1 MKIVKM
7 SLVAALLVG
16 SSAFAIEN
24 VKVAGDAKLFYS
36 THDDGDY
43 SLTDMEN
50 SMAQAGINVGITADL
65 TEGVSAGVSVQG
77 LSSLGLEGQMVSAVW
92 EGSPKDSYWF
102 DEAWI
107 AGTAG
112 KTTAKVG
119 RMELDTPLVYTET
132 WSMATNTFEA
142 AVLIN
147 QDIPNTTLVGAY
159 VGGTNGATLLTPSGS
174 LGAGGGVTVDNDN
187 TSNTTFS
194 QFYNGAYA
202 IGAVNNSFEP
212 LTVQGWYY
220 DATRIVNSSWLQADL
235 NMAGFTFGAQFTS
248 QDDQTA
254 TTDSKQSAYA
264 LKVGYEIKDIATLSA
279 AYSSTSDNDVG
290 GLISTVGANYATLG
304 SFSAASSKLYTEMW
318 WAFGNVS
325 ATDTKAYNIVVESPV
340 NGLVDLYASYSS
352 ADHGTNSSAGNADA
366 TAKEMTVT
374 LSKSFGP
381 LDTTLAYINY
391 DSGVAAT
398 DAVNYLQAYL
408 TYNF

>member
-1 MKIVKM
+1 MKLTKM
-7 SLVAALLVG
+7 SLVAALLIG

-36 THDDGDY
+36 TSDEGQY
-43 SLTDMEN
+43 SLTDYEN
-50 SMAQAGINVGITADL
+50 SMAQAGINVGLTADL

-77 LSSLGLEGQMVSAVW
+77 LSSLGLENQMVAKVW

-107 AGTAG
+107 AGTLG

-119 RMELDTPLVYTET
+119 RMELDTPLVYTEK

-142 AVLIN
+142 GVLIN
-147 QDIPNTTLVGAY
+147 QDIPDTTLVGAY
-159 VGGTNGATLLTPSGS
+159 VGSSNGATLLHPSGT

-187 TSNTTFS
+187 VSNTTFN

-202 IGAVNNSFEP
+202 VGAVNNSFKP
-212 LTVQGWYY
+212 LNVQAWYY

-235 NMAGFTFGAQFTS
+235 SMSGFILGAQYTA

-254 TTDSKQSAYA
+254 VTDSKQSAYA
-264 LKVGYEIKDIATLSA
+264 LKAGYEIKDIATLSA
-279 AYSSTSDNDVG
+279 AYSSTSNDNVG
-290 GLISTVGANYATLG
+290 GSITTVGANYATLG
-304 SFSAASSKLYTEMW
+304 SYSAASSKLYTEMW

-325 ATDTKAYNIVVESPV
+325 ATDTKAYNIVIESPV

-352 ADHGTNSSAGNADA
+352 ADHGNDSSVNPDA
-366 TAKEMTVT
+366 TAKEVTVT

-391 DSGVAAT
+391 DSGVTDT